1 MIDILDVEEAIVSK
15 IKVVKV
21 TVSFR
26 KDKKK
31 YVAVINTTC
40 KRSDTKVGTMYLN
53 EFSHEFINLNE
64 LPVLTDV
71 DVRYFKDIASDCAK
85 F

>member
-1 MIDILDVEEAIVSK
+1 MIDILDVEEAILSK

-40 KRSDTKVGTMYLN
+40 KRSATAEQSAEHY
-53 EFSHEFINLNE
+53 
-64 LPVLTDV
+64 
-71 DVRYFKDIASDCAK
+71 
-85 F
+85 

>member
-1 MIDILDVEEAIVSK
+1 V
-15 IKVVKV
+15 
-21 TVSFR
+21 
-26 KDKKK
+26 
-31 YVAVINTTC
+31 
-40 KRSDTKVGTMYLN
+40 RSTTKVGTMYLN
-53 EFSHEFINLNE
+53 EFSHEFVNLNE